1 MLLQHELSF
10 SVTFSDVLNPI
21 PFQLFRAINI
31 RIALT
36 MVEIWSQRDLIHVV
50 DDSDACLDNF
60 IDYRNKYLY
69 EKHKHDNA
77 MLLT

>member
-10 SVTFSDVLNPI
+10 SVTSCDVLNPI

-36 MVEIWSQRDLIHVV
+36 MVEIWSQRDLINVV

-60 IDYRNKYLY
+60 IDYRNNDLY
-69 EKHKHDNA
+69 KKHKHDNA